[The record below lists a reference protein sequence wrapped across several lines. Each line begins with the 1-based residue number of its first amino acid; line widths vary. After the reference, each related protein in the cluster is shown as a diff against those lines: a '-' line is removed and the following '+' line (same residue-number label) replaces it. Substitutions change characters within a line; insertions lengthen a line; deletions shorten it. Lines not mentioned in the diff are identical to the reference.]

1 MRRFHLKAC
10 LSMTT
15 AVLAISA
22 TGAGAAVVPPGNSAA
37 NQYTEAFPTAGGQ
50 ATPGKAKRGTALTP
64 SQVLGRANASRL
76 EDEGSAGVVLAQVTA
91 ETAPAGARSPRP
103 QGNDGSSHGANGAAS
118 QSRPAGS
125 SGFSEVVGQA
135 TGSSGRMGVFFPI
148 LIVAALIWA
157 FAYWLRRRSGSPAS
171 PQSG

>member
-1 MRRFHLKAC
+1 MKRFHLKAC
-10 LSMTT
+10 LSTTT

-50 ATPGKAKRGTALTP
+50 ATPGKAKRSAALTP

-76 EDEGSAGVVLAQVTA
+76 ESEGPAGVVLAQVTA
-91 ETAPAGARSPRP
+91 ETAPAAARSPHS
-103 QGNDGSSHGANGAAS
+103 QGNGGEGGANGGAS
-118 QSRPAGS
+118 QSRSVGS

-135 TGSSGRMGVFFPI
+135 TGSSGQMGVFFPI
-148 LIVAALIWA
+148 LILGALIWA
-157 FAYWLRRRSGSPAS
+157 FAYWLRRRSGSPVS
-171 PQSG
+171 